1 MVQFR
6 LVLYFVPEKDAKIQ
20 RMVCLLPL
28 LSAGKR
34 AHTDSDIE
42 TRKKGAKC
50 ALFACFGAAGRTR
63 TGTSSRTTDFESVT
77 SANFITAANIKSSL
91 KFNIFMGIW
100 QVKYASCP

>member
-20 RMVCLLPL
+20 RMVCLLHL

-34 AHTDSDIE
+34 AHTDVIP
-42 TRKKGAKC
+42 KHAKR
-50 ALFACFGAAGRTR
+50 AQNAPFACFGAAGRTR

-77 SANFITAANIKSSL
+77 SANFITAANVKSSL

-100 QVKYASCP
+100 QVKYASYP

>member
-6 LVLYFVPEKDAKIQ
+6 LVLYFVPEKDAEIQ

-50 ALFACFGAAGRTR
+50 ALCVFWCRWPDSNRHVLADNRF
-63 TGTSSRTTDFESVT
+63 
-77 SANFITAANIKSSL
+77 
-91 KFNIFMGIW
+91 
-100 QVKYASCP
+100 